1 MSCSALGLS
10 SPAAACGAD
19 AEKGCRWSR
28 CPQPKS
34 KWLIGDLP
42 FCPPHRP
49 QPARCARCPR
59 MCSAGVWLQPSS
71 TMPPSLRLSPAAKM
85 APTTP
90 FAPPQSAQ
98 TVHAPPAAIGAPT
111 RALPWKPACMQ
122 VPCRVLWPMQVLT
135 LKHPMPHSS
144 AAAHCCAPVMGQPHR
159 FWGGRGHILTRACL
173 YCLSS
178 IAVHVCSS

>member
-1 MSCSALGLS
+1 MVDLYSKLEGADAAPYAALITQRVGRPLQLTDLRVSCAALGLS

-34 KWLIGDLP
+34 KWLIGGLP

-90 FAPPQSAQ
+90 FGPPK
-98 TVHAPPAAIGAPT
+98 VPN
-111 RALPWKPACMQ
+111 RYMLLRLPLGRQPGPCPGSRLACRHLAGSSG
-122 VPCRVLWPMQVLT
+122 PCR
-135 LKHPMPHSS
+135 
-144 AAAHCCAPVMGQPHR
+144 C
-159 FWGGRGHILTRACL
+159 
-173 YCLSS
+173 
-178 IAVHVCSS
+178 